1 MGRVFALKDVRI
13 YFQKLGRMKFIS
25 HLDLQRFMIRMIR
38 MSGIP
43 VWYSEGFNPHPYVTF
58 ALPLSL
64 GFESTYDVLDLRFD
78 DEDYPLS
85 KALEKLRAVM
95 PEGINLIGIGE
106 PQMKVGKIAWAR
118 YQIDYD
124 GLSKNIQDELI
135 AFFSQSEILT
145 EKRSK
150 KGKINT
156 VDLAT
161 SIKNAEV
168 TDRGIE
174 LVLAAGGSDNLNPKL
189 LLEAFEKA
197 NNTKLPY
204 ATVVRTM
211 LYDAEMNEFK

>member
-1 MGRVFALKDVRI
+1 MKDVRI

-64 GFESTYDVLDLRFD
+64 GFESTYDVLDLRLD
-78 DEDYPLS
+78 DENYPLS
-85 KALEKLRAVM
+85 QALEKLRTVM
-95 PEGINLIGIGE
+95 TEGINLIGIGE

-118 YQIDYD
+118 YQIEY
-124 GLSKNIQDELI
+124 DELPDNLQDKLN
-135 AFFSQSEILT
+135 AFFVQSQILT

-150 KGKINT
+150 KGKMNT
-156 VDLAT
+156 VDLAP
-161 SIKNAEV
+161 SIKSAKA
-168 TDRGIE
+168 TDSTIE
-174 LVLAAGGSDNLNPKL
+174 LVLAAGGSNNLNPKL
-189 LLEAFEKA
+189 LLEAFE
-197 NNTKLPY
+197 NSRSVKLPY

>member
-1 MGRVFALKDVRI
+1 MKDVRI

-124 GLSKNIQDELI
+124 GLSKNIQDELN

-156 VDLAT
+156 VDLAP

-168 TDRGIE
+168 TDRGIK

>member
-1 MGRVFALKDVRI
+1 MAAPAHKPEAIARAEYSLLLSGKE
-13 YFQKLGRMKFIS
+13 
-25 HLDLQRFMIRMIR
+25 LDGDTILAKWQEYM
-38 MSGIP
+38 
-43 VWYSEGFNPHPYVTF
+43 
-58 ALPLSL
+58 AQ
-64 GFESTYDVLDLRFD
+64 
-78 DEDYPLS
+78 
-85 KALEKLRAVM
+85 
-95 PEGINLIGIGE
+95 PEI
-106 PQMKVGKIAWAR
+106 MA
-118 YQIDYD
+118 
-124 GLSKNIQDELI
+124 
-135 AFFSQSEILT
+135 

-156 VDLAT
+156 VDLAP

>member
-1 MGRVFALKDVRI
+1 MKDVRI

-156 VDLAT
+156 VDLAP

-168 TDRGIE
+168 TDRGIK

>member
-1 MGRVFALKDVRI
+1 MKDVRI

-156 VDLAT
+156 VDLAP

>member
-1 MGRVFALKDVRI
+1 MKDVRI

-25 HLDLQRFMIRMIR
+25 HLDLQRFIIRMIR
-38 MSGIP
+38 MSGVP
-43 VWYSEGFNPHPYVTF
+43 VWYSEGYNPHPYVTF

-64 GFESTYDVLDLRFD
+64 GFESTYDVLDLRLD

-85 KALEKLRAVM
+85 QALERLRAVM

-118 YQIDYD
+118 YQIEYD
-124 GLSKNIQDELI
+124 ELPDNLQDELN
-135 AFFSQSEILT
+135 AFFVQPQILT

-150 KGKINT
+150 KGKMNT
-156 VDLAT
+156 VDLAP
-161 SIKNAEV
+161 SIKSAMATNGV
-168 TDRGIE
+168 IE

-189 LLEAFEKA
+189 LLDAFEKA